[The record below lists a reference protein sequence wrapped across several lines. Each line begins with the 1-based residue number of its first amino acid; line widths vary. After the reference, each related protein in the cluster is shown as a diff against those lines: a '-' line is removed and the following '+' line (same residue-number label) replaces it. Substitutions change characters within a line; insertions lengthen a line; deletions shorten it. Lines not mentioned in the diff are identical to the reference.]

1 LTDAVADDKIAALY
15 QRQLCLLVHDRI
27 VRQNSSVVFSGNFL
41 GIDSMYAVVKTGGK
55 QYRVSVGDV
64 LRVESLLAE
73 EGSSVEL
80 DDVLM
85 VADGDDIKTGSDVA
99 EGTTVS
105 ASVRSHGRGDKIRV
119 YKFHRRKNYRL
130 TQGHR
135 QNYTELEI
143 TAIGGKSA

>member
-1 LTDAVADDKIAALY
+1 M
-15 QRQLCLLVHDRI
+15 LLVYDRI
-27 VRQNSSVVFSGNFL
+27 VRQNSSVVFSGNLL
-41 GIDSMYAVVKTGGK
+41 GIDSMYAVIKTGGK

-119 YKFHRRKNYRL
+119 YKFRRRKNYRL

>member
-1 LTDAVADDKIAALY
+1 MF
-15 QRQLCLLVHDRI
+15 LVHDRI
-27 VRQNSSVVFSGNFL
+27 VRQNSSLVFSGNLL
-41 GIDSMYAVVKTGGK
+41 GIDSMYAVIKTGGK

-119 YKFHRRKNYRL
+119 YKFRRRKNYRL

>member
-1 LTDAVADDKIAALY
+1 
-15 QRQLCLLVHDRI
+15 
-27 VRQNSSVVFSGNFL
+27 
-41 GIDSMYAVVKTGGK
+41 MYAVIKTGGK

-73 EGSSVEL
+73 EGTSVEL

-119 YKFHRRKNYRL
+119 YKFRRRKNYRL